1 MAPARRRRALG
12 IAAAVLLAIAFAVV
26 LVTRGDAAAVDTTA
40 SLVPPDALLYA
51 HLSTK
56 DSRPQDIRLRELAAR
71 FATTREQ
78 LPRLGMAFT
87 PSAGSLN
94 FDRDLRPWL
103 GDDVAVAVLAGGP
116 MLVAAVRD
124 RKGAA
129 ALLNRLG
136 ATPSGAYKGV
146 ALKSVP
152 PRSTAAFTE
161 DHLVVGPAADVRGAI
176 DRAAGTGAP
185 SLADARVFRRAT
197 DERTSA
203 GSLEVYAAAPG
214 LRRML
219 DGESGL
225 AAAARRVIAGPQLEG
240 LIASVAAEDDGLRIN
255 ARVVRAPGAKP
266 AGAFVPALAA
276 RAPKD
281 AAAFLE
287 LPGVDAAAGIVERLG
302 GAAALENL
310 RSALPQ
316 AAGLELDDL
325 LEPLSR
331 DAALTVTA
339 GEYGPVFT
347 MTARTSDD
355 ARTREALA
363 RLQGPLAGQ
372 LAGGS
377 PFTQSTAR
385 GADAFTLPVTDA
397 LEPSYAVGKD
407 VLVASTTSSG
417 LDQLASAKAPI
428 TGASALRR
436 VMPEDGAK
444 VEALGFLDP
453 RALLALG
460 ERAGLPA
467 PSSPAVRE
475 DLRRIRAAGAVVVE
489 DADKPTDTTAELFLE
504 SL

>member
-1 MAPARRRRALG
+1 MAPARQRRALG
-12 IAAAVLLAIAFAVV
+12 IAAALLLAIAFAVV

-56 DSRPQDIRLRELAAR
+56 ESRPQDLRLREFAGR

-87 PSAGSLN
+87 PSAGSLD

-124 RKGAA
+124 RETAA

-161 DHLVVGPAADVRGAI
+161 DHLVVGPVADVRGAI
-176 DRAAGTGAP
+176 DRAAGTAP

-219 DGESGL
+219 DSDSGL
-225 AAAARRVIAGPQLEG
+225 VAAARRVIAGPQLEG
-240 LIASVAAEDDGLRIN
+240 VIASVAAEDDGLRIN
-255 ARVVRAPGAKP
+255 GRVVRAPGAKP

-281 AAAFLE
+281 AAGFLE
-287 LPGVDAAAGIVERLG
+287 LPGLDAAAGIVERLG
-302 GAAALENL
+302 GAAALEDL

-347 MTARTSDD
+347 MTARTSDT

-385 GADAFTLPVTDA
+385 GADAFSLPVTDA
-397 LEPSYAVGKD
+397 LEPSYAVAKD
-407 VLVASTTSSG
+407 MLVASTTSSG

-428 TGASALRR
+428 TAASALRR

-467 PSSPAVRE
+467 PSSPAVRD